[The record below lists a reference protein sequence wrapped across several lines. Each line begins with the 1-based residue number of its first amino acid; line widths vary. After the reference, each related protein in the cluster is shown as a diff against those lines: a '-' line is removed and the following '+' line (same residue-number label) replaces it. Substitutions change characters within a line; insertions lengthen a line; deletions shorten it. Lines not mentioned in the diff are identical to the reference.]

1 MNFLHKDLSRLQSPG
16 CMFST
21 IMYAL
26 YNELPNLDF
35 RACMFSAM
43 SFPNPDLHGRL
54 IIRDKPDQFK
64 YN

>member
-1 MNFLHKDLSRLQSPG
+1 
-16 CMFST
+16 MFST